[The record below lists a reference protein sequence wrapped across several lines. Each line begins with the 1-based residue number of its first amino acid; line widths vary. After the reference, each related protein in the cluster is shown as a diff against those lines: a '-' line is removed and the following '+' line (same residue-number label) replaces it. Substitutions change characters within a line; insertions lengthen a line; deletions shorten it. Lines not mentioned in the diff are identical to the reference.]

1 MPVYHID
8 PNPHRV
14 AYGTTIGI
22 LLLNTRF
29 PMIPGDVGN
38 ASTYRFPVVY
48 RVVESLP
55 TDFWASD
62 TAFTLVDAVVQEAR
76 ALEEFGV
83 AAITS
88 DCGYMA
94 LYQKEVAGAVNV
106 PVFLSSLMQVP
117 FIHRILPPG
126 KKVGIVVADSRR
138 MSKQILHNAGVDD
151 SIPIAIGGMENQPA
165 FWSAIIEEN
174 GSLDSDAVEREA
186 VAVASELVR
195 SNADIGALHLE
206 CSDLPPYAAAIQEAV
221 HLPVF
226 DFITMIN
233 HVYSAL
239 AKSRYQG
246 TMY

>member
-1 MPVYHID
+1 MPVYRSD

-38 ASTYRFPVVY
+38 ASTYKFPVVY
-48 RVVESLP
+48 RVVECLP

-62 TAFTLVDAVVQEAR
+62 TAFEQLDAVIEEAR
-76 ALEEFGV
+76 ALEQFGV

-94 LYQKEVAGAVNV
+94 LYQKEVAAAMNV

-117 FIHRILPPG
+117 FMHHILGPG
-126 KKVGIVVADSRR
+126 KKIGLVVADSRR
-138 MSKQILHNAGVDD
+138 MTKRILRNAGVDD
-151 SIPIAIGGMENQPA
+151 SIPVAIAGMENQPA
-165 FWSAIIEEN
+165 FWSAMEEEN
-174 GSLDSDAVEREA
+174 GTLDSDAVERET
-186 VAVASELVR
+186 VAVARELVR
-195 SNADIGALHLE
+195 ENPDIGSLLLE
-206 CSDLPPYAAAIQEAV
+206 CSDLPPYAAAVQEAV
-221 HLPVF
+221 RLPVF
-226 DFITMIN
+226 DFITMID
-233 HVYSAL
+233 HVYSAV
-239 AKSRYQG
+239 AQARYIG